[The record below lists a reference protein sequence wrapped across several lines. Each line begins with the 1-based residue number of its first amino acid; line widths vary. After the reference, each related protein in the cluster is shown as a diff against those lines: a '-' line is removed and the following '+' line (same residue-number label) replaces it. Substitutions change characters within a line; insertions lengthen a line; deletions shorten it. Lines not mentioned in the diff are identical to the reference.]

1 MIVTLIM
8 GKNIS
13 VHWHEVLYRIGY
25 SLWVCVS
32 RWTIM
37 LIIGIVIFQKLN
49 NLKHKC
55 FKIYPIP

>member
-1 MIVTLIM
+1 MKYYTEL
-8 GKNIS
+8 GTPC
-13 VHWHEVLYRIGY
+13 EFVL
-25 SLWVCVS
+25 
-32 RWTIM
+32 TIM